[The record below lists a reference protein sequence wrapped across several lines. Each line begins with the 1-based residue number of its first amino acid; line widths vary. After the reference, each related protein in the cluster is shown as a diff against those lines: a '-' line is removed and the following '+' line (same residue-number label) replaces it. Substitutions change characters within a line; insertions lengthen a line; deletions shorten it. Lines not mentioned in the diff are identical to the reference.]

1 MAALGKKRR
10 GNFLVVLTDHPEEEY
25 HCRSTRVI
33 TVQDREGDEIWDELM
48 LTCSDSE
55 YFFIYVKDKAG
66 FFENDDLLRYDI
78 AEMVR
83 ACHKDSAELFG
94 LQLQDK
100 TFFYQDECVKIYR
113 EVEDELLHNN

>member
-48 LTCSDSE
+48 LTCSDP
-55 YFFIYVKDKAG
+55 
-66 FFENDDLLRYDI
+66 
-78 AEMVR
+78 
-83 ACHKDSAELFG
+83 
-94 LQLQDK
+94 
-100 TFFYQDECVKIYR
+100 
-113 EVEDELLHNN
+113 